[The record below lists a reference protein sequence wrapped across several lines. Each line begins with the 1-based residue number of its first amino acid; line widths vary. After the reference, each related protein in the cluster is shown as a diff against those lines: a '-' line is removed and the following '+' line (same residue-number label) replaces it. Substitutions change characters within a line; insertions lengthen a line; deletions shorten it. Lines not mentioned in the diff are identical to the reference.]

1 MPKWQATSRILCEGV
16 TKIYSRSYGS
26 IEPDARMR
34 PKITVPPDYNG
45 SMYAEDKKYEPE
57 PPIPE
62 KQEAPKPKH
71 ATPSEMPPSEAK
83 PAGLFGGF
91 SGLLE
96 KISAEDLLMFG
107 LLLAMLHG
115 DSGDNLALLTVILAI
130 ILT

>member
-1 MPKWQATSRILCEGV
+1 
-16 TKIYSRSYGS
+16 
-26 IEPDARMR
+26 
-34 PKITVPPDYNG
+34 
-45 SMYAEDKKYEPE
+45 MYAENKKYEPE
-57 PPIPE
+57 PPLPE
-62 KQEAPKPKH
+62 KQEAPKSKH
-71 ATPSEMPPSEAK
+71 ATPSEMHPSEAK
-83 PAGLFGGF
+83 PAGLFGGL